1 MTDYIIK
8 DIQQV
13 AGYLPAGILCGL
25 AAVAIYLIYVK
36 WIQKNERR
44 ETAGTGAN
52 LRNSLIWFLLA
63 VYMTFMFI
71 TVFLSREP
79 GSRQGID
86 MKLFGTWGET
96 PQAHAFVIEN
106 ILLFVPF
113 GILYPAAVS
122 ARRGTPKAGIRN
134 CADKPDFI
142 GDGFVSAS
150 ETDIKIELRRK
161 VGWEKFTVP
170 WGFLISVGIEM
181 VQLITERGYCQLDDV
196 VMNTFGSLIGYII
209 FLTAAMV
216 MGRRRKD
223 MEE

>member
-1 MTDYIIK
+1 MRGKKMTDYIIK

-44 ETAGTGAN
+44 ETAGTGAH

-106 ILLFVPF
+106 ILLLCHLEYCTLRRF
-113 GILYPAAVS
+113 
-122 ARRGTPKAGIRN
+122 RRGEAHPKPVFEIVLINRILLGM
-134 CADKPDFI
+134 D
-142 GDGFVSAS
+142 
-150 ETDIKIELRRK
+150 LYLHRR
-161 VGWEKFTVP
+161 
-170 WGFLISVGIEM
+170 
-181 VQLITERGYCQLDDV
+181 
-196 VMNTFGSLIGYII
+196 
-209 FLTAAMV
+209 LT
-216 MGRRRKD
+216 
-223 MEE
+223 